1 MPYETPQALRAA
13 LEDRLR
19 NQSRESGV
27 DLQRLRRRAVVER
40 LLVRLEETAPGRWIL
55 KGGMAVEFRLRD
67 RARATRDLDLAL
79 RGELDDAEAV
89 RDLLI
94 ESLATDPDHDSFEFA
109 VGPPTPLQVDEAG
122 RPGWR
127 FTVDAGL
134 AGRLFAAI
142 RLDVVAR
149 REEITGTERLALPGT
164 MAFAG
169 MPTRDVEV
177 VDRRQHFAE
186 KLHALTRIYQ
196 DRPSSRVRD
205 LPDLMLLIEDG
216 LVADGQLVARV
227 RHVFD
232 VRGTHPVPDRIP
244 NPPAD
249 WDRRYAELAGELD
262 VTATTLDRAEQV
274 LRDFWAAAL
283 ADEKS
288 ARG

>member
-1 MPYETPQALRAA
+1 MPYETPHALRTA
-13 LEDRLR
+13 LEERLR
-19 NQSRESGV
+19 NQAHKTGV

-40 LLVRLEETAPGRWIL
+40 LLVRLDDAAPGRWIL
-55 KGGMAVEFRLRD
+55 KGGMAVELRLHD

-79 RGELDDAEAV
+79 RGEPDSAEEV

-94 ESLATDPDHDSFEFA
+94 ESLAGDPDHDGFDFA
-109 VGPPTPLQVDEAG
+109 VGSPTPLQVDEAG

-127 FTVDAGL
+127 FTVEAGL

-149 REEITGTERLALPGT
+149 RDEITGTERLALPGT

-169 MPTRDVEV
+169 MPTRDIEV

-196 DRPSSRVRD
+196 DKPSSRVRD

-216 LVADGQLVARV
+216 LIPNHELVARV
-227 RHVFD
+227 RHVFE
-232 VRGTHPVPDRIP
+232 VRGTHPVPVDIAD
-244 NPPAD
+244 PPAD
-249 WDRRYAELAGELD
+249 WATRYEQLAGELD
-262 VTATTLDRAEQV
+262 ITATTLHIAVRV

-283 ADEKS
+283 ADEM
-288 ARG
+288 GGQG